1 MDSDPPFT
9 FEMAPDAEDIQFL
22 ENQIYRFNVAA
33 TGIED
38 GNLLAIVIRDGDA
51 IRAGIYG
58 FTWAGTLEVKVLW
71 VRDDLRG
78 QGYGTRLLAAAEEEA
93 IRRGCFQSILDTHSF
108 QAPEFYRRRGYE
120 VYGEVPDY
128 PPGHRKLYLRKSLR

>member
-108 QAPEFYRRRGYE
+108 QAPEFYRRLGYE
-120 VYGEVPDY
+120 IYGEVPDY